1 MGAPEITAFL
11 SWLATG
17 QHISASTQNQALSA
31 LLFLYRHVLHVD
43 DIGAIEPAAQGKM
56 PHRVPVVL
64 SREDVGAILTQ
75 LTGTMRLIVMLLT
88 GTARASRRVSTTMI
102 YFHVMHRGALGV
114 KSPMDRL

>member
-11 SWLATG
+11 SWLATS

-31 LLFLYRHVLHVD
+31 LLFLYRHVLHV

-102 YFHVMHRGALGV
+102 TFT
-114 KSPMDRL
+114 

>member
-11 SWLATG
+11 SWLATRR
-17 QHISASTQNQALSA
+17 HVSASTQNQALSA

-43 DIGAIEPAAQGKM
+43 VGPIEPAARGKM

-64 SREDVGAILTQ
+64 SREDVGAILKQ

-102 YFHVMHRGALGV
+102 YLHVMHRGALGV

>member
-1 MGAPEITAFL
+1 M
-11 SWLATG
+11 
-17 QHISASTQNQALSA
+17 SA
-31 LLFLYRHVLHVD
+31 LLFLYRHVLHV

-88 GTARASRRVSTTMI
+88 QELLGHRDVSTTMI
-102 YFHVMHRGALGV
+102 YLHVMPRGALGV